1 MAERYE
7 LVKNYLMDM
16 EIPIVSESPEE
27 ELCVVEDEDHG
38 IKNLVIDCEDSILV
52 LEQVIM
58 PVPAQ
63 AGGLYED
70 LLKWNRDL
78 VHGAFALD
86 EEGKL
91 VIFRDTL
98 QLANL
103 DRNELEGSIQAL
115 ALALAEYSGRLL
127 EYARK

>member
-1 MAERYE
+1 MSDRYE
-7 LVKNYLMDM
+7 LVKEYLMEM
-16 EIPIVSESPEE
+16 EIPIVSEEPEE
-27 ELCVVEDEDHG
+27 ELCVVEDEDRG
-38 IKNLVIDCEDSILV
+38 ISNLIIDCEDSILIM
-52 LEQVIM
+52 EQVIM
-58 PVPAQ
+58 PVPEA

-70 LLKWNRDL
+70 LLKWNRDM

-86 EEGKL
+86 YEGKL
-91 VIFRDTL
+91 ILFRDTL

-103 DRNELEGSIQAL
+103 DLNELEGSINAL